1 VSLQHTE
8 PNQAIRRIAV
18 KVSALALV
26 TAISAIWG
34 ATLIFAHNPKNPNV
48 AMAPSSINVM
58 QMMKEAKN
66 LPEKKFDAY

>member
-1 VSLQHTE
+1 MKTIE
-8 PNQAIRRIAV
+8 
-18 KVSALALV
+18 SAFALV

-34 ATLIFAHNPKNPNV
+34 ATVIFAHSPKTPNV

-66 LPEKKFDAY
+66 LPEEEFDAY